1 MEKAEKMVDGR
12 LEKDYYVVITTRRPT
27 TSTGGLA
34 APAAECLPG
43 GKEVPLVKAVP
54 RYLQIINYYQ
64 GMIDAGKLSEGQQMP
79 TEEAIGALFSVSRIT
94 VRQALDGLAQAGY
107 IYKVQGKGSFVASKK
122 AGMQLNHLIGF
133 SDEMRSLGLEPSTIL
148 VEQSLMLPTEAV
160 AKALNIDVTQKIYFL
175 TRIRCADGV
184 PMAVEKVHMPFY
196 RFAGIET
203 QDLSKSLY
211 ALLKEQ
217 YGCECSKAVQSI
229 QAGAASSHD
238 AKLLKIKTGM
248 PVLCISRTTYG
259 MDGAP
264 FEYVDSIYRGDKYIF
279 NVTLEK

>member
-1 MEKAEKMVDGR
+1 
-12 LEKDYYVVITTRRPT
+12 
-27 TSTGGLA
+27 
-34 APAAECLPG
+34 
-43 GKEVPLVKAVP
+43 
-54 RYLQIINYYQ
+54 
-64 GMIDAGKLSEGQQMP
+64 MP

-133 SDEMRSLGLEPSTIL
+133 SDEMRSLGPGR

-160 AKALNIDVTQKIYFL
+160 AKALKHRRHPSFPNAHPL
-175 TRIRCADGV
+175 RDGV

-229 QAGAASSHD
+229 QA
-238 AKLLKIKTGM
+238 
-248 PVLCISRTTYG
+248 
-259 MDGAP
+259 
-264 FEYVDSIYRGDKYIF
+264 
-279 NVTLEK
+279 LERPP

>member
-1 MEKAEKMVDGR
+1 
-12 LEKDYYVVITTRRPT
+12 
-27 TSTGGLA
+27 
-34 APAAECLPG
+34 
-43 GKEVPLVKAVP
+43 
-54 RYLQIINYYQ
+54 
-64 GMIDAGKLSEGQQMP
+64 
-79 TEEAIGALFSVSRIT
+79 
-94 VRQALDGLAQAGY
+94 
-107 IYKVQGKGSFVASKK
+107 
-122 AGMQLNHLIGF
+122 MQLNHLIGF

-259 MDGAP
+259 MDARPLSMWILFTAGINISLTSLWKSKLSLGLPRLRLGCAREKF
-264 FEYVDSIYRGDKYIF
+264 FERYCYNNMTTCLVAA
-279 NVTLEK
+279 

>member
-1 MEKAEKMVDGR
+1 MQR
-12 LEKDYYVVITTRRPT
+12 
-27 TSTGGLA
+27 
-34 APAAECLPG
+34 PAAECLPG

-122 AGMQLNHLIGF
+122 
-133 SDEMRSLGLEPSTIL
+133 EMRSLGLEPSTIL

>member
-1 MEKAEKMVDGR
+1 
-12 LEKDYYVVITTRRPT
+12 
-27 TSTGGLA
+27 
-34 APAAECLPG
+34 
-43 GKEVPLVKAVP
+43 
-54 RYLQIINYYQ
+54 
-64 GMIDAGKLSEGQQMP
+64 
-79 TEEAIGALFSVSRIT
+79 
-94 VRQALDGLAQAGY
+94 
-107 IYKVQGKGSFVASKK
+107 
-122 AGMQLNHLIGF
+122 
-133 SDEMRSLGLEPSTIL
+133 
-148 VEQSLMLPTEAV
+148 MLPTEAV

-248 PVLCISRTTYG
+248 PVLCISRTPYG

>member
-1 MEKAEKMVDGR
+1 MEMEGVMG
-12 LEKDYYVVITTRRPT
+12 
-27 TSTGGLA
+27 TSKNVNPDSMT
-34 APAAECLPG
+34 PMY
-43 GKEVPLVKAVP
+43 K
-54 RYLQIINYYQ
+54 QIID
-64 GMIDAGKLSEGQQMP
+64 ILSRKMDEGELKP
-79 TEEAIGALFSVSRIT
+79 GDRIPSEAELMQTYHVSRIT

>member
-1 MEKAEKMVDGR
+1 MVDGR

-27 TSTGGLA
+27 TSYRRPCS
-34 APAAECLPG
+34 PAAECLPG

>member
-1 MEKAEKMVDGR
+1 MQR
-12 LEKDYYVVITTRRPT
+12 
-27 TSTGGLA
+27 
-34 APAAECLPG
+34 PAAECLPG

-148 VEQSLMLPTEAV
+148 MEQSLMLPTEAV

-184 PMAVEKVHMPFY
+184 PMCCFSERMRKLFRKNEKNVL
-196 RFAGIET
+196 RFCNKKA
-203 QDLSKSLY
+203 
-211 ALLKEQ
+211 KEKRRLQ
-217 YGCECSKAVQSI
+217 RVK
-229 QAGAASSHD
+229 
-238 AKLLKIKTGM
+238 KPM
-248 PVLCISRTTYG
+248 
-259 MDGAP
+259 
-264 FEYVDSIYRGDKYIF
+264 
-279 NVTLEK
+279 

>member
-1 MEKAEKMVDGR
+1 M
-12 LEKDYYVVITTRRPT
+12 
-27 TSTGGLA
+27 
-34 APAAECLPG
+34 
-43 GKEVPLVKAVP
+43 PLVKAVP

-107 IYKVQGKGSFVASKK
+107 IYKVQERHFVASRSGNAAQSPDRFQRRDAQSG
-122 AGMQLNHLIGF
+122 AGAVHHPCGM
-133 SDEMRSLGLEPSTIL
+133 
-148 VEQSLMLPTEAV
+148 SLMLPTEAV

-196 RFAGIET
+196 RFAGIKT

>member
-1 MEKAEKMVDGR
+1 MSFIERNCELQGIGR
-12 LEKDYYVVITTRRPT
+12 EFTVADTVAMARFL
-27 TSTGGLA
+27 
-34 APAAECLPG
+34 LPG
-43 GKEVPLVKAVP
+43 LN
-54 RYLQIINYYQ
+54 RF
-64 GMIDAGKLSEGQQMP
+64 KLD
-79 TEEAIGALFSVSRIT
+79 T
-94 VRQALDGLAQAGY
+94 
-107 IYKVQGKGSFVASKK
+107 
-122 AGMQLNHLIGF
+122 
-133 SDEMRSLGLEPSTIL
+133 
-148 VEQSLMLPTEAV
+148 V

>member
-1 MEKAEKMVDGR
+1 MEILLWQARTNKGWVLEQLEKKSGVSKATLNRIENGQTSPTMDVMEK
-12 LEKDYYVVITTRRPT
+12 
-27 TSTGGLA
+27 
-34 APAAECLPG
+34 
-43 GKEVPLVKAVP
+43 
-54 RYLQIINYYQ
+54 
-64 GMIDAGKLSEGQQMP
+64 
-79 TEEAIGALFSVSRIT
+79 
-94 VRQALDGLAQAGY
+94 
-107 IYKVQGKGSFVASKK
+107 
-122 AGMQLNHLIGF
+122 
-133 SDEMRSLGLEPSTIL
+133 
-148 VEQSLMLPTEAV
+148 V

-279 NVTLEK
+279 NVTLQN

>member
-1 MEKAEKMVDGR
+1 
-12 LEKDYYVVITTRRPT
+12 
-27 TSTGGLA
+27 
-34 APAAECLPG
+34 
-43 GKEVPLVKAVP
+43 
-54 RYLQIINYYQ
+54 
-64 GMIDAGKLSEGQQMP
+64 MIDAGKLSEGQQMP

-238 AKLLKIKTGM
+238 AKLLKSKQECRCCASPALRTVWMARPLSMWILFTAGIN
-248 PVLCISRTTYG
+248 ISLTSLWKSKLSLGLPRLRLG
-259 MDGAP
+259 CAREKF
-264 FEYVDSIYRGDKYIF
+264 FERYCYNNMITCLVAA
-279 NVTLEK
+279 

>member
-1 MEKAEKMVDGR
+1 MQR
-12 LEKDYYVVITTRRPT
+12 
-27 TSTGGLA
+27 
-34 APAAECLPG
+34 PAAECLPG

-160 AKALNIDVTQKIYFL
+160 D
-175 TRIRCADGV
+175 R
-184 PMAVEKVHMPFY
+184 
-196 RFAGIET
+196 
-203 QDLSKSLY
+203 KS
-211 ALLKEQ
+211 
-217 YGCECSKAVQSI
+217 V
-229 QAGAASSHD
+229 
-238 AKLLKIKTGM
+238 
-248 PVLCISRTTYG
+248 V
-259 MDGAP
+259 
-264 FEYVDSIYRGDKYIF
+264 
-279 NVTLEK
+279 

>member
-1 MEKAEKMVDGR
+1 MQR
-12 LEKDYYVVITTRRPT
+12 
-27 TSTGGLA
+27 
-34 APAAECLPG
+34 PAAECLPG

-184 PMAVEKVHMPFY
+184 PMAVEKVHMPF
-196 RFAGIET
+196 
-203 QDLSKSLY
+203 
-211 ALLKEQ
+211 
-217 YGCECSKAVQSI
+217 
-229 QAGAASSHD
+229 
-238 AKLLKIKTGM
+238 
-248 PVLCISRTTYG
+248 
-259 MDGAP
+259 
-264 FEYVDSIYRGDKYIF
+264 
-279 NVTLEK
+279 